1 LVQNV
6 NEKGGWLAA
15 GLAKSYP
22 TTMTVQSG
30 RPGFPGRHFQ
40 VAGHDLHL
48 VHLPQDRLDAILR
61 LIGEAKI
68 SIQMFFYMFNDDA
81 TGRAVCAALI
91 AAAERGVDVQLIID
105 SFGSTQVR
113 DRFFDDLI
121 AAGGAYHSFST
132 RKGLGYLIRN
142 HQKMLIIDG
151 AHALVGG
158 FNITDAYFGRAGDN
172 SWEDLGII
180 VSGPQAQKLSDYF
193 EDMAR
198 ASNNGKVRYRNIRTI
213 IQKWRPGIGQIQ
225 WLLGGPTNRISPWAL
240 TFKRSLESCQ
250 RFDIVSAYF
259 SPSQTILRRIAK
271 AAKRNKGSRL
281 VMAGKTDNSATIAA
295 ARLLYRYLLRR
306 KTRIFEFQPR
316 PLHMKLM
323 VIDDTVYIGSA
334 NLDVRSMFINLEIM
348 VRIKDAALA
357 FHLRELVDSLVA
369 QSEEQTS
376 LLLKRRDS
384 WWSRFKAAIA
394 YFLVNSVDYTIGRR
408 IKFNLIRNK

>member
-1 LVQNV
+1 M
-6 NEKGGWLAA
+6 KRAD
-15 GLAKSYP
+15 GLPWVRQKAIP

-48 VHLPQDRLDAILR
+48 VHLPQDRLDAVLR
-61 LIGEAKI
+61 LIGKAQK
-68 SIQMFFYMFNDDA
+68 SIQMFFYMFNDDV
-81 TGRAVCAALI
+81 TGRTVRAALI

-113 DRFFDDLI
+113 NRFFDELI

-142 HQKMLIIDG
+142 HQKILIIDG

-180 VSGPQAQKLSDYF
+180 VTGPQAQKLADYF

-198 ASNNGKVRYRNIRTI
+198 ASNNGRVRYRSIRTI
-213 IQKWRPGIGQIQ
+213 IQKWRPGIGQVQ

-240 TFKRSLESCQ
+240 TFKRSLEAGQ

-281 VMAGKTDNSATIAA
+281 IMAGKTDNGATIAA

-357 FHLRELVDSLVA
+357 LHLRELVDALVA

-376 LLLKRRDS
+376 LLLKSRDN
-384 WWSRFKAAIA
+384 WWSRFKAGLA